1 MTTWRISG
9 QNLEIKAA
17 SSSQNLDHL
26 QGCHICSEVMGDGSV
41 HLQQRTNGQCRVQA
55 AKEVR
60 DDLGV
65 LDLGFHNKVSATAYD
80 RARCSL
86 QHVNPVLALRPAG

>member
-1 MTTWRISG
+1 MALSIYRKGRT
-9 QNLEIKAA
+9 
-17 SSSQNLDHL
+17 
-26 QGCHICSEVMGDGSV
+26 GSAG
-41 HLQQRTNGQCRVQA
+41 HARRQT
-55 AKEVR
+55 AKQVR

-86 QHVNPVLALRPAG
+86 QHVNPVLASGWLMEATTGLAGNRQQIARGHVVYVP